1 MKFPNF
7 CKKSGLNIAVIVALV
22 AAISAG
28 QSHAS
33 TSVLSTDTVKASSG
47 KLAPKE
53 YQVGSMY
60 VQEYKNPNA
69 KGAPLILIPGLS
81 SGAYVWD
88 DTVTAMQAD
97 HDLYVITLAGFDGKP
112 ALPGLKFIKAKESLL
127 ELIQT
132 QKINKPVVI
141 GHSLGSALSIW
152 FAQDHS
158 NLIRGVFA
166 VDGLPVLPRSEN
178 MTPEQRKA
186 TVDNMRGQMGNLSQA
201 VFEQQQI
208 NYMKFMGV
216 IDDKVAEAL
225 GKRSATSDRTAY
237 IEYMSEMF
245 GNDMRKDMP
254 KISVPVGMVSPYYA
268 KDMVAINMS
277 EEQKTAYY
285 ASLMAGT
292 PKLQMISINEARH
305 FVMIDQPK
313 IFNEKLAN
321 FVKSV
326 E

>member
-1 MKFPNF
+1 MKLPNF
-7 CKKSGLNIAVIVALV
+7 CKTSRINIAVIIALI

-33 TSVLSTDTVKASSG
+33 TANKAVETVSSSTS

-60 VQEYKNPNA
+60 VQEYKNPKA

-88 DTVTAMQAD
+88 DTVKAMQAD

-112 ALPGLKFIKAKESLL
+112 AIPGPKFAKAKESLL

-141 GHSLGSALSIW
+141 GHSLGSALSLW

-158 NLIRGVFA
+158 NLIRAVFA
-166 VDGLPVLPRSEN
+166 VDGLPVLPRTEN

-186 TVDNMRGQMGNLSQA
+186 ASDVMLGQAANLTPEI
-201 VFEQQQI
+201 FEQQQI
-208 NYMKFMGV
+208 SYMKFMGI
-216 IDDKVAEAL
+216 IDDKVAEDF
-225 GKRSATSDRTAY
+225 GKRSARSDGMAVM
-237 IEYMSEMF
+237 EYMTDLFMK
-245 GNDMRKDMP
+245 DMRKDMP
-254 KISVPVGMVSPYYA
+254 KISVPVGMVSPYFA
-268 KDMVAINMS
+268 KDMAAINMS
-277 EEQKTAYY
+277 EEQKTSYY

-305 FVMIDQPK
+305 FVMIDQPQ
-313 IFNEKLAN
+313 IFNEKLAA

>member
-1 MKFPNF
+1 MKLPSF
-7 CKKSGLNIAVIVALV
+7 CKTSRINIAVIIALV

-33 TSVLSTDTVKASSG
+33 TTSKATETVSSAAS

-60 VQEYKNPNA
+60 VQEYKNPKA

-88 DTVTAMQAD
+88 DTVKAMQAD

-112 ALPGLKFIKAKESLL
+112 AIAGPKFSKAKESLL

-141 GHSLGSALSIW
+141 GHSLGSALSLW

-158 NLIRGVFA
+158 SLIRGVFA

-186 TVDNMRGQMGNLSQA
+186 TVDGMRGQMGNLTQE

-216 IDDKVAEAL
+216 IDDTVAVSL

-237 IEYMSEMF
+237 MEYMAELF
-245 GNDMRKDMP
+245 ANDMRKDMP

-268 KDMVAINMS
+268 KDMAAINMS

-313 IFNEKLAN
+313 VFNEKLAN